1 MIGTGSRDDAII
13 SSTVVSGKITRR
25 GSSSE
30 VDYEIFDQRA
40 KSRIKVTTRVWRRR
54 EREEV
59 MRSKRSKI
67 VAKNNS
73 F

>member
-13 SSTVVSGKITRR
+13 STTIVSSKITRR
-25 GSSSE
+25 RGSCK
-30 VDYEIFDQRA
+30 VGYDILDQRA

-59 MRSKRSKI
+59 MRSK
-67 VAKNNS
+67 
-73 F
+73 